1 MPENTLHAKLQLRN
15 ATWKTVTMTDLSHP
29 APQFSAVD
37 AEKLAKEL
45 FGVTASAIALDSERD
60 CNYRLKTET
69 DAGWILKIVN
79 ASEPKVESEFQTALL
94 HHLANANAKLT
105 VPFLKPSLSG
115 DVLASTVA
123 IGGEK
128 HALRLVGWLPGTP
141 LAQVPRTFDLMR
153 NLGRSLGELDY
164 ALQGFIHPGALREL
178 DWDLRHAGRARTR
191 LHFVRDAGKKA
202 LLERFITRFEKSVAP
217 KLPTLRA
224 QVIHNDAND
233 WNVLVDKNDNEKI
246 AGLIDFG
253 DAVHTVLIAEVAI
266 ACAYA
271 ALDMDDPIGAAA
283 ALTAGFHEKH
293 PLKPEEIDLLFDLIA
308 MRLVTSVTFSASRHD
323 KTDDNPYLA
332 ISEAPAWR
340 LLEKMDAMNPR
351 FATAILRKACGF
363 DAIDGA
369 GAVRKWVAENSKSFA
384 PMVRPSPA
392 TMNKAIVPYGDAT
405 HFMTVASA
413 EQRATEATQWWDD
426 FCSDNNIELGIG
438 AWGEERT
445 VYTDKAFESLF
456 IEGQRRIHHLGV
468 DLFMPAGTPLYA
480 PLAATVMSVEIEHEP
495 LGYGGLIKLEHRPEG
510 CPPFVTLW
518 GHMAHEA
525 LERLKPGQQLQAGD
539 LVGHMGD
546 IHENGGWTPHL
557 HFEMTTDIHLTA
569 TEILG
574 VGEAAYLDV
583 WADLFPDVAALAGIP
598 PETFR
603 KDGYTR
609 AEIIEKRKE
618 ILLPN
623 LTISYSEPIKFVR
636 GDGAWL
642 IDNNGRAYLDCFNNV
657 CHIGHAHP
665 EVVDA
670 IARQAALLNTNTRY
684 LHDNIVNYAERLTAT
699 LPEGLTVASFAC
711 SGSEANSLALRMA
724 RTHTGRNEAIVL
736 DWAYHGTTQELIDL
750 SPYKYK
756 RKGGKGRPDHVYEGI
771 IPDSY
776 HAPEDWPIEE
786 HAKRFAQNIAEHI
799 DKMRAQGRTPAYF
812 LAESIPSVAGQ
823 VFLPEG
829 YLKEVY
835 AMVRAAGGV
844 CIADE
849 VQVGFGRVGSHWW
862 AFEMQDVVPDIVT
875 MGKPIG
881 NGHPMSAVVTTREV
895 ADSFNNGMEYFNTFG
910 GNPVSCAAGLAVL
923 DVIER
928 DKLRENALDVGN
940 YLLAG
945 FRDMQ
950 KRYDIIGDVRGSGL
964 FLGIEL
970 VTDRK
975 TRAPATALARLIN
988 DGARQRG
995 ILMGTEGPHDN
1006 VLKMRPSMVFSRA
1019 NADHLLDVLS
1029 DSFAAALK

>member
-1 MPENTLHAKLQLRN
+1 
-15 ATWKTVTMTDLSHP
+15 MTDLSHP
-29 APQFSAVD
+29 NPQFSAAD
-37 AEKLAKEL
+37 AEKLAIEV
-45 FGVTASAIALDSERD
+45 FGVTATASPLDSERD
-60 CNYRLKTET
+60 RNFRLETGT
-69 DAGWILKIVN
+69 DADWILKIVN
-79 ASEPKVESEFQTALL
+79 ASEPQVESEFQTALL
-94 HHLANANAKLT
+94 QHLASADAKLA
-105 VPFLKPSLSG
+105 VPHLKPSLSG
-115 DVLASTVA
+115 DVLASAVA
-123 IGGEK
+123 RDGER
-128 HALRLVGWLPGTP
+128 HAMRLVGWLPGVP
-141 LAQVPRTFDLMR
+141 LAEVKRTFGLMR
-153 NLGRSLGELDY
+153 NLGRTLGELDH
-164 ALQGFIHPGALREL
+164 ALQGFIHPGAVRDL
-178 DWDLRHAGRARTR
+178 DWDLRHAARARTR
-191 LHFVRDAGKKA
+191 LHFVGDADRRA
-202 LLERFITRFEKSVAP
+202 LLERFIVRFENHVAP
-217 KLPTLRA
+217 KLSRLRA

-233 WNVLVDKNDNEKI
+233 WNVLVSKSDHEQI

-266 ACAYA
+266 ACAYSI
-271 ALDMDDPIGAAA
+271 LDMEDPIGAAA
-283 ALTAGFHEKH
+283 ALAAGFHEKY
-293 PLKPEEIDLLFDLIA
+293 PLKAEEIDVLFDLIA

-351 FATAILRKACGF
+351 FATAVLRKACGF
-363 DAIDGA
+363 DAIEGA
-369 GAVRKWVAENSKSFA
+369 GAVRKWIADNSKTFA
-384 PMVRPSPA
+384 PIVHPAPA
-392 TMNKAIVPYGDAT
+392 TMTKALVPYGDET
-405 HFMTVASA
+405 HVMTVASA
-413 EQRATEATQWWDD
+413 EQRAREATEWWDN
-426 FCSDNNIELGIG
+426 FCTENNVQLGIG
-438 AWGEERT
+438 PWGEKRT
-445 VYTDKAFESLF
+445 VYTDTAFESRF

-468 DLFMPAGTPLYA
+468 DLFMPAGTPLYT
-480 PLAATVMSVEIEHEP
+480 PLAATVVSVEIEREP
-495 LGYGGLIKLEHRPEG
+495 LGYGGLVKLEHRPEG

-525 LERLKPGQQLQAGD
+525 LGRLKPGERLEAGD

-557 HFEMTTDIHLTA
+557 HFEMTTDINLSA

-583 WADLFPDVAALAGIP
+583 WADVFPDVAGLAGIP
-598 PETFR
+598 PETFHQ
-603 KDGYTR
+603 DGRTR
-609 AEIIEKRKE
+609 AEIIAKRKE

-623 LTISYSEPIKFVR
+623 LSISYSEPIKFVR
-636 GDGAWL
+636 GEGTWL
-642 IDNNGRAYLDCFNNV
+642 IDNYGRAYLDCFNNV
-657 CHIGHAHP
+657 CHLGHAHP
-665 EVVDA
+665 EVVEA

-684 LHDNIVNYAERLTAT
+684 LHDNIVAYAERLTAT

-711 SGSEANSLALRMA
+711 SGSEANSLMLRMA
-724 RTHTGRNEAIVL
+724 RNHTGRKEAIVL

-756 RKGGKGRPDHVYEGI
+756 RKGGKGRPDHVYEAV

-776 HAPEDWPIEE
+776 HAPEDWPLEE
-786 HAKRFAQNIAEHI
+786 HGKRFAESIAEQI
-799 DKMRAQGRTPAYF
+799 DTMRKQGRAPAMF
-812 LAESIPSVAGQ
+812 FAESIPSVAGQ

-829 YLKEVY
+829 YLREVY
-835 AMVRAAGGV
+835 AMVRAEGGLCV
-844 CIADE
+844 ADE

-910 GNPVSCAAGLAVL
+910 GNPVSCAAGLAVI

-928 DKLRENALDVGN
+928 DKLRENALTVGN
-940 YLLAG
+940 YLING
-945 FRDMQ
+945 FRKMQ
-950 KRYDIIGDVRGSGL
+950 QRFDIIGDVRGQGL

-975 TRAPATALARLIN
+975 TKAPATALARKIN
-988 DGARQRG
+988 DGARERG

-1019 NADHLLDVLS
+1019 NADHLLSVLA
-1029 DSFAAALK
+1029 DSFEAALK

>member
-1 MPENTLHAKLQLRN
+1 
-15 ATWKTVTMTDLSHP
+15 MTDLTYP
-29 APQFSAVD
+29 APHFSAPD
-37 AEKLAKEL
+37 AEQLARDI
-45 FGVTASAIALDSERD
+45 FGINARASALDSERD
-60 CNYRLKTET
+60 RNFRLETGTEA
-69 DAGWILKIVN
+69 DWILKIIN
-79 ASEPKVESEFQTALL
+79 ASEPAVESAFQAALL
-94 HHLANANAKLT
+94 GHLARAESQLA
-105 VPFLKPSLSG
+105 VPHLKTSLSG
-115 DVLASTVA
+115 EVLASARATD
-123 IGGEK
+123 GDM

-141 LAQVPRTFDLMR
+141 LAKVKRTSALMR
-153 NLGRSLGELDY
+153 NLGRALGKLDH
-164 ALQGFIHPGALREL
+164 ALQGFIHPGALRDL
-178 DWDLRHAGRARTR
+178 DWDLRHAGRARSR
-191 LHFVRDAGKKA
+191 LHFITDAGKKA
-202 LLERFITRFEKSVAP
+202 MLERFITRFETGVAP
-217 KLPTLRA
+217 KLAGLRA

-233 WNVLVDKNDNEKI
+233 WNVLVDQSDQEKI

-271 ALDMDDPIGAAA
+271 ALDTVDPIGTAA
-283 ALTAGFHEKH
+283 ALTSGFHETY
-293 PLKPEEIDLLFDLIA
+293 PLKAAEIDLLYDLIA

-323 KTDDNPYLA
+323 QTDDNPYLA

-340 LLEKMDAMNPR
+340 LLEKLDAMNPR

-369 GAVRKWVAENSKSFA
+369 GAIRRWISDNQKSFA
-384 PMVRPSPA
+384 PILRPAPA
-392 TMNKAIVPYGDAT
+392 TLTKAIVPYGDAS
-405 HFMTVASA
+405 HVMTIASA
-413 EQRATEATQWWDD
+413 EQRAGEATQWWDD
-426 FCSDNNIELGIG
+426 YCEAHSVDLGIG
-438 AWGEERT
+438 PWGEKRT
-445 VYTDKAFESLF
+445 VYTDKAFESRF
-456 IEGQRRIHHLGV
+456 IESERRIHHLGV
-468 DLFMPAGTPLYA
+468 DLFMAAGTSLYTPLD
-480 PLAATVMSVEIEHEP
+480 ATVVSVEVEHEP
-495 LGYGGLIKLEHRPEG
+495 LGYGGLIKLLHHPEG

-525 LERLKPGQQLQAGD
+525 LGRLKPGQQLTAGD
-539 LVGHMGD
+539 LVGYMGD

-557 HFEMTTDIHLTA
+557 HFEMSADTSLSA
-569 TEILG
+569 TEIPG

-583 WADLFPDVAALAGIP
+583 WADLFPDVAGLAGIP
-598 PETFR
+598 PETF
-603 KDGYTR
+603 DHHGYSR
-609 AEIIEKRKE
+609 AEIVERRKQ

-623 LTISYSEPIKFVR
+623 LSVSYSDPIKFVR

-642 IDNNGRAYLDCFNNV
+642 IDHRGRAYLDCFNNV

-665 EVVDA
+665 EAVEA

-684 LHDNIVNYAERLTAT
+684 LHDTIIQYAERLTAT
-699 LPEGLTVASFAC
+699 LPAGLTVASFAC

-724 RTHTGRNEAIVL
+724 RNHSGSNEAIVL

-756 RKGGKGRPDHVYEGI
+756 RKGGRGRPDHVWESV

-776 HAPEDWPIEE
+776 HAPEDWPAEE
-786 HAKRFAQNIAEHI
+786 HGVRFAQNIAHHI
-799 DKMRAQGRTPAYF
+799 EQMRKQGKGPGFF

-829 YLKEVY
+829 YLREVY
-835 AMVRAAGGV
+835 AMVRTAGGV

-881 NGHPMSAVVTTREV
+881 NGHPMSAVVTTREI

-923 DVIER
+923 NVIER
-928 DKLRENALDVGN
+928 DGLRENARDVGE
-940 YLLAG
+940 YLLQG
-945 FRDMQ
+945 FRQ
-950 KRYDIIGDVRGSGL
+950 LQERYDVIGDVRGSGL

-970 VTDRK
+970 VTDRRSK
-975 TRAPATALARLIN
+975 APATQLARAIN
-988 DGARQRG
+988 DAARVRG
-995 ILMGTEGPHDN
+995 VLMGTEGPYDN

-1019 NADHLLDVLS
+1019 NADHLLNILS
-1029 DSFAAALK
+1029 DCFAASLKSV